1 MIDSPQQSPPAGP
14 DIEFDAGPYP
24 RARLGFVC
32 VANAGLTEGDM
43 FAMRPDGVGL
53 SFTHMPMRTDCTVAN
68 LAQME
73 HDLDDALRGFLPGRD
88 DVDVVCYNCT
98 SGSFVIGEDK
108 IRRKIEHGRG
118 GVRGTT
124 LLTGVVSALEAVG
137 ARRIA
142 VGTAYTPDIDEL
154 ERAYFEARGFQI
166 SGIRGL
172 NLLTD
177 TEMNKVTPGFLAGF
191 AQSLD
196 GPDVDA
202 IFLSCGALRSLDI
215 VDPVERALGK
225 PVLCSNQ
232 ASFWHCLRLAGI
244 DDRIPGFGRLLRDH

>member
-1 MIDSPQQSPPAGP
+1 MVDSAQQVDPTGP
-14 DIEFDAGPYP
+14 DIVFDAGPYP

-43 FAMRPDGVGL
+43 FAMKPDGVGL
-53 SFTHMPMRTDCTVAN
+53 SFTHMPMQTDCT
-68 LAQME
+68 LASLARME
-73 HDLDDALRGFLPGRD
+73 HDLDGALSGFLPGRD
-88 DVDVVCYNCT
+88 DIDVVCYNCT

-108 IRRKIEHGRG
+108 ICRKIEHGRS

-154 ERAYFEARGFQI
+154 ERAYFEARGFDV
-166 SGIRGL
+166 SEIRGL

-177 TEMNKVTPGFLAGF
+177 AEMNRVSPAFLAEF

-202 IFLSCGALRSLDI
+202 IFLSCGALRSLEI
-215 VDPVERALGK
+215 IEQVERALGK

-244 DDRIPGFGRLLRDH
+244 ENRISGFGRLLSDH